1 MIGERT
7 LCALIVG
14 AAGFGLWLVI
24 EQVMEIWP

>member
-7 LCALIVG
+7 LCALSVG

-24 EQVMEIWP
+24 EQLMEVLS